1 MSTMHSAP
9 GTTLFAFC
17 ACSLFILKTFSG
29 LLVEGVFELID
40 AYPFGGSYGTVDV
53 FEVHAHLSLDL
64 YLTVDC
70 VLAICF
76 LIQSSPLLAWVSD
89 DVATVA
95 AAAAAAAAKTTFEA
109 CRFALTFFLVS
120 FFFNGVRLRVVK
132 IEFSKGAIVMN

>member
-1 MSTMHSAP
+1 MGTMHSAP
-9 GTTLFAFC
+9 GPTLFAFC
-17 ACSLFILKTFSG
+17 AGSLFSLKAFSG

-53 FEVHAHLSLDL
+53 IEVHAHLSLDL
-64 YLTVDC
+64 HLTIDC

-76 LIQSSPLLAWVSD
+76 LIQSSPLLVWVSD
-89 DVATVA
+89 DVANVA
-95 AAAAAAAAKTTFEA
+95 AVAAAAAKTTFEA